1 MSVPRVQFDCR
12 GSPGDIRPV
21 SATAS
26 TRSTKFTER
35 DRRALFIPAGRVI
48 PTCNVATHEV
58 IRRTNGSTVH
68 STVWVLPPPAP
79 SFRHT
84 CRDRPSCAGFYCSCG
99 AGLSKLQP
107 GLASMPAGRT
117 QDHRDDDTAKSVP
130 GRRIKKN
137 QPVSEFSTVARS
149 AVCSLAIFGKAN
161 VVYWSH
167 SGTESVADAS
177 PKYLLRLGSPEAG
190 RVVARSRQARQ
201 RQVCCR

>member
-35 DRRALFIPAGRVI
+35 DRRALFSPAGRVI

-130 GRRIKKN
+130 GLRIKKKSASFGI
-137 QPVSEFSTVARS
+137 QYSRPIGCVLIGYIREGERSILVAFR
-149 AVCSLAIFGKAN
+149 
-161 VVYWSH
+161 H
-167 SGTESVADAS
+167 
-177 PKYLLRLGSPEAG
+177 RL
-190 RVVARSRQARQ
+190 
-201 RQVCCR
+201 CC